1 MTDLLAIAKA
11 ALWEAC
17 ALVPAVSGVAQSKS
31 ASDYDPVTAT
41 DLAINQHVL
50 GRLRA
55 VCGDRVGYVS
65 EEAEATADR
74 LAQAQV
80 WILDPLDGTR
90 EFVEGRWEFAIHLAL
105 VEAHRPQ
112 LAVVALPRLD
122 TLFWAV
128 QGQGAY
134 IETLGQVPQRL
145 RVQPQAETLR
155 VCVSRSHR
163 GAAVDAVLQALPTTA
178 TVPLGGLG
186 CKLVAIASQ
195 HPPLPAVD
203 AYVGVAIK
211 SAPKD
216 WDLAAPD
223 LILTEA
229 GGQLSDFAGQP
240 LRYNC
245 ADLQH
250 WGGILASN
258 RSDHDNLCAQAS
270 RALSP
275 D

>member
-1 MTDLLAIAKA
+1 MTDLLAIAKQT
-11 ALWEAC
+11 LWEAC
-17 ALVPAVSGVAQSKS
+17 ALVPPVSGTVHNKS
-31 ASDYDPVTAT
+31 ARDYDPVTAT

-55 VCGDRVGYVS
+55 VCSDSVGYVS
-65 EEAEATADR
+65 EESQTLEDR
-74 LAQAQV
+74 LAHNQV

-90 EFVEGRWEFAIHLAL
+90 EFIEGRWEFAIHLAL
-105 VEAHRPQ
+105 VEAQRPQ
-112 LAVVALPRLD
+112 VAVVALPRLK

-134 IETLGQVPQRL
+134 VETLDQGPQRL
-145 RVQPQAETLR
+145 HVQAQAETLR
-155 VCVSRSHR
+155 ICVSRSHR
-163 GAAVDAVLQALPTTA
+163 GAEVDAVLQALPTTA

-195 HPPLPAVD
+195 RPPLPAVD
-203 AYVGVAIK
+203 AYVGVALK

-229 GGQLSDFAGQP
+229 GGKLTNFAAEP
-240 LRYNC
+240 LRYNR
-245 ADLQH
+245 ADWHH
-250 WGGILASN
+250 WGGIFASN
-258 RSDHDNLCAQAS
+258 RSDHHDLCAQAS
-270 RALSP
+270 GTLPR
-275 D
+275 